1 MDLMQPV
8 LSALAEAFQK
18 IDLPLRSVENEW
30 GPGQVECTFSAQ
42 RALRAADDFL
52 LFRTATRQVCR
63 RLGCFATFMARPALK
78 GYYASGWHMHQ
89 SLVDGD
95 GRNLLAGPELLS
107 QLGQSYLAGL
117 LEHAGPSTVF
127 ATPTVNGYRRYKPNS
142 LAPDRAGWGFDHRG
156 AMVRLLGGRGDQAT
170 RLENRLG
177 EPAANPYL
185 YIASQIIAGLDG
197 IERALKPPPRDD
209 DPYSAERPLLPASLG
224 RALDALEGSSVFRR
238 QLGEV
243 FVAYYAKI
251 KRSELTRYLRWLDET
266 RTSDAEPTQWEQD
279 EYFDFF

>member
-1 MDLMQPV
+1 
-8 LSALAEAFQK
+8 
-18 IDLPLRSVENEW
+18 
-30 GPGQVECTFSAQ
+30 
-42 RALRAADDFL
+42 
-52 LFRTATRQVCR
+52 
-63 RLGCFATFMARPALK
+63 
-78 GYYASGWHMHQ
+78 
-89 SLVDGD
+89 
-95 GRNLLAGPELLS
+95 
-107 QLGQSYLAGL
+107 
-117 LEHAGPSTVF
+117 
-127 ATPTVNGYRRYKPNS
+127 
-142 LAPDRAGWGFDHRG
+142 
-156 AMVRLLGGRGDQAT
+156 VRLLGGRGDQAT